1 MAGVGNCASA
11 LVRGVSY
18 YKGKTGSE
26 SVSGLMYS
34 ILGGYAVDDLEFVA
48 AFDVDEKKLAKIC
61 LRPFSPPQSPFA

>member
-48 AFDVDEKKLAKIC
+48 AFDVDEKKSWQRSA
-61 LRPFSPPQSPFA
+61 